1 MEEHW
6 SDHQSVWL
14 SRYAEILYIDILYL
28 YAIVSPCITLL
39 MKFRSWSV
47 IHAFDVVYGLIN
59 FSTSA
64 LAIFADVACFSGT
77 VAKYLVSKSCIAG
90 IYKCPL
96 SVVSLWGAIP
106 QYSLIFYH
114 IRENHG
120 LLRGVVFSTGN
131 FGIPVYTFVLV
142 LYLTR
147 NNYNGFF
154 YKILLRPMI
163 SYRAWYRV
171 ETWFSAIIWILSD
184 ILYMVTQLLHM
195 IILVEES

>member
-1 MEEHW
+1 
-6 SDHQSVWL
+6 
-14 SRYAEILYIDILYL
+14 
-28 YAIVSPCITLL
+28 
-39 MKFRSWSV
+39 MKFGSWSV

-64 LAIFADVACFSGT
+64 SAISVDVACFSGT

-96 SVVSLWGAIP
+96 SVVSLSGAIP

-114 IRENHG
+114 ICENHG
-120 LLRGVVFSTGN
+120 LLCGVVFSTGN

-142 LYLTR
+142 SYLTR

-154 YKILLRPMI
+154 YKTLLRPMI
-163 SYRAWYRV
+163 SYSWGMTFGYYLDPIRYFVYGYTVIAYDYLSERV
-171 ETWFSAIIWILSD
+171 VKQFS
-184 ILYMVTQLLHM
+184 
-195 IILVEES
+195 